1 MFEKYIIHDD
11 VNPSQGVC
19 LRFMF
24 YSFYRDLES
33 IDFFNIPQNLSTGYE
48 HIIAKSYENDIT

>member
-11 VNPSQGVC
+11 VSPSQGVC

-33 IDFFNIPQNLSTGYE
+33 NYFSTSL
-48 HIIAKSYENDIT
+48 KITQRATSI